1 MSSSQGSTVAVNGR
15 VIGKLLNIAPAIKAG
30 PAFNITNLGSPVIG
44 RGGDARIVQ
53 QLNCASVEP
62 GSMTCQLLGLPGIT
76 INAGAAVT
84 LSFSVAGYSLSGEAF
99 LDSFQPVAA
108 VGDFVRCSM
117 TFQFTGF

>member
-1 MSSSQGSTVAVNGR
+1 VSSSQGSKVFVNGTLVGR
-15 VIGKLLNIAPAIKAG
+15 LLNIAPAIKAG
-30 PAFNITNLGSPVIG
+30 QAFNITHIGSPVIG

-62 GSMTCQLLGLPGIT
+62 GSMTCQLLGLPGVS
-76 INAGAAVT
+76 INAGGSVQ
-84 LSFSVAGYSLSGEAF
+84 LSFNVAGYSLSGEAF